1 MLRAAGREKE
11 RERGGGGGGGVD
23 AAGGRGL
30 SFSWLHVLT
39 RISAPSP

>member
-1 MLRAAGREKE
+1 MGGWRWCAG
-11 RERGGGGGGGVD
+11 GDGDD

-30 SFSWLHVLT
+30 SFSWLDVVT